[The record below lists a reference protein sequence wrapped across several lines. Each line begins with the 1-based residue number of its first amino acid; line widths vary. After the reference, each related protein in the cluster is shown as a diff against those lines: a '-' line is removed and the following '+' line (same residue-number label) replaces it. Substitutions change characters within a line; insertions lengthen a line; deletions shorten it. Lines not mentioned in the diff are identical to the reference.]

1 MSTFKLK
8 ASRQLLGLAMGFAV
22 SASAL
27 AAVTSIPTATVIGR
41 APTMAAPT
49 VNYTDI
55 DGNNLLT
62 VGDTLTVVDGAF
74 DDLDGDA
81 QIPSTYRWLVDGVE
95 VATADTYSIGAGD
108 AGKSITL
115 FAVPRTDSAITDPW
129 EGIEVA
135 AAGGTA
141 DPDGNGQIPVATD
154 DALVSVAVSGY
165 VSGTTPQVGTLLT
178 ATPTCVVAC
187 GTVNYQWQIEDA
199 IGSGNFVDIAGATS
213 ATYMPVKDDQKR
225 MIQVVASN

>member
-22 SASAL
+22 TASAM
-27 AAVTSIPTATVIGR
+27 AAVTSTPTGTVMGR
-41 APTMAAPT
+41 APTMAAPV
-49 VNYTDI
+49 VNYTDN
-55 DGNNLLT
+55 DSNGLLT
-62 VGDTLTVVDGAF
+62 AGDTLSVVDGAF
-74 DDLDGDA
+74 NDVDGDA
-81 QIPSTYRWLVDGVE
+81 QIASTYRWLVDGAE
-95 VATADTYSIGAGD
+95 VSTAGTYGIAAGD

-115 FAVPRTDSAITDPW
+115 FAVPRTDAAITDPS

-135 AAGGTA
+135 ASGGTA
-141 DPDGNGQIPVATD
+141 DPDGNGQIPVATG

-165 VSGTTPQVGTLLT
+165 INGTTPQVGSLLT
-178 ATPTCVVAC
+178 ATPTCVSTC

-199 IGSGNFVDIAGATS
+199 VGSGNFVDIAGATN
-213 ATYMPVKDDQKR
+213 ATYMPLKDDQKR

>member
-1 MSTFKLK
+1 MSTFKMK
-8 ASRQLLGLAMGFAV
+8 TSRQLLGLAMGFAV
-22 SASAL
+22 SASTL
-27 AAVTSIPTATVIGR
+27 AAVTSTPTATVIGR
-41 APTMAAPT
+41 APSMAAPI
-49 VNYTDI
+49 VNYTDN
-55 DGNNLLT
+55 DANGLLT
-62 VGDTLTVVDGAF
+62 VGDSLTVVDGAF

-81 QIPSTYRWLVDGVE
+81 QIASTYRWLVDGVE
-95 VATADTYSIGAGD
+95 VANTGTYNIATGD

-115 FAVPRTDSAITDPW
+115 FAVPRTDAAITDPF

-165 VSGTTPQVGTLLT
+165 VNGTTPQVGSPLT
-178 ATPTCVVAC
+178 ATPTCVVTC

-213 ATYMPVKDDQKR
+213 NTYIPVRDEQRR